1 MQDNENLFG
10 IVYVHTTSNMEQYTQ
25 YFSFKCFHSAKL
37 IGLVSVFSAYIF
49 SASPSFKVS
58 IYREP
63 MVLKDG
69 R

>member
-1 MQDNENLFG
+1 MYIQQVTWNN
-10 IVYVHTTSNMEQYTQ
+10 IPNISHSNVFT
-25 YFSFKCFHSAKL
+25 AKL